1 MASVTRRS
9 TFASLPGLVL
19 LRDAAAAPRKISVGT
34 ASEGGAFVLYGG
46 AFVDALKS
54 VEPSLEMRERATRGT
69 LDNVPMLERGEL
81 DIGFAFGEV
90 VHELFT
96 GEPATKVTVISVM
109 YATPGM
115 FAVRAD
121 SRYRSISD
129 LRGRPVV
136 WNTRSSGLA
145 VQGRYVMDGIGFDV
159 DKDFDSIYTERLAD
173 GPAMVI
179 DGTASAI
186 WGGGL
191 RWPGFVTI
199 ANNPNGVRFVVPT
212 AEETDRIVAKY
223 DFLRR
228 FTVQAGLYAGQSEPI
243 HSVGSW
249 SFILGRP
256 DLDEAIGYR
265 VAAGL
270 HRAERGGLSPRQLGQ
285 STAKNTLAAVPSL
298 DVLHPGV
305 RRFYEEQ
312 GLIK

>member
-1 MASVTRRS
+1 ML
-9 TFASLPGLVL
+9 ASLPGLIL
-19 LRDAAAAPRKISVGT
+19 LRDAAAAPLKVSVGT

-46 AFVDALKS
+46 ALVDALKS
-54 VEPSLEMRERATRGT
+54 VEPSLELREHTTRGT

-90 VHELFT
+90 VHELFSAVAGPT
-96 GEPATKVTVISVM
+96 TKLSVISVM
-109 YATPGM
+109 YPTPGM

-121 SRYRSISD
+121 SRYRSITD
-129 LRGRPVV
+129 LQGRPVV
-136 WNTRSSGLA
+136 WNARGSGLA
-145 VQGRYVMDGIGFDV
+145 VQGRYVMDGMGLDV
-159 DKDFDSIYTERLAD
+159 DTYFDSIYTERLTD
-173 GPAMVI
+173 GPAMVV
-179 DGTASAI
+179 DGTASAL

-212 AEETDRIVAKY
+212 AEETDRILAKHN
-223 DFLRR
+223 FLRR
-228 FTVQAGLYAGQSEPI
+228 FTVPAGLYAGQSEPI

-249 SFILGRP
+249 SFILARP
-256 DLDEAIGYR
+256 DLDEAVGYR
-265 VAAGL
+265 LAMGL
-270 HRAERGGLSPRQLGQ
+270 HRAERGALSPRQLGQ

-305 RRFYEEQ
+305 RRFYKEQ